1 MPSRVT
7 LFDDSTKSFSFVD
20 ESLPTASSSLR
31 QKSLRQLTSYQREEI
46 FSSDLTSSNRLLG
59 YVLAD
64 INCLI
69 CAVSAVLFL
78 QRGGVYRLTV
88 TIPWK
93 IYAAITFGFL
103 GAFIFFFI
111 ILCHFDTRFFP
122 QIWWRMFKKGSVIER
137 NIILLL
143 MLYWIVG
150 LWVCTSAGSVGTAQA
165 NVFFSS
171 WIVLGAIAWVFMSWR
186 DDAECFSIIKWARKG
201 YPFKRYLILLAI
213 TSTFGLLFWIDVIL
227 CNSVSSYCDFK
238 SIDTPENLIR
248 NGINWVLG
256 LNAASLGTSVVIVL
270 LNETCFR
277 QKFQNTWKYTQGII
291 LLSAVVLWSYVVL
304 SIQAKYEEF
313 LYYPSNFYF
322 LTWGSFLFA
331 MSAFASW
338 LHDYLW
344 MENL

>member
-7 LFDDSTKSFSFVD
+7 LFDDNAKSFSFAD
-20 ESLPTASSSLR
+20 ESPTTVFSSLR
-31 QKSLRQLTSYQREEI
+31 QKSLRQLTTGQREEI

-103 GAFIFFFI
+103 GAFLVFFL

-122 QIWWRMFKKGSVIER
+122 QVWWRIFKKGSIIER

-143 MLYWIVG
+143 LLYWIVG
-150 LWVCTSAGSVGTAQA
+150 LWVCTSAGSVGMAQA

-171 WIVLGAIAWVFMSWR
+171 WIVLGAITFVFLSWR
-186 DDAECFSIIKWARKG
+186 DDA
-201 YPFKRYLILLAI
+201 
-213 TSTFGLLFWIDVIL
+213 V
-227 CNSVSSYCDFK
+227 
-238 SIDTPENLIR
+238 R
-248 NGINWVLG
+248 NVNCR
-256 LNAASLGTSVVIVL
+256 T
-270 LNETCFR
+270 
-277 QKFQNTWKYTQGII
+277 
-291 LLSAVVLWSYVVL
+291 
-304 SIQAKYEEF
+304 
-313 LYYPSNFYF
+313 
-322 LTWGSFLFA
+322 
-331 MSAFASW
+331 
-338 LHDYLW
+338 
-344 MENL
+344 